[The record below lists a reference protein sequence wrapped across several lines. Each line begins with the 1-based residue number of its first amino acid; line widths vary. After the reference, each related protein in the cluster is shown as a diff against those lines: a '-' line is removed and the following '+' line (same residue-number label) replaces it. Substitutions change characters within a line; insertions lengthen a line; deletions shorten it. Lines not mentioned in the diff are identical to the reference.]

1 MKSEFWVKFTSKALN
16 CDVISNLVLRGTMG
30 QIKWLLSKF
39 RDLSPN
45 DESTITALRDEYI
58 NFVYETIY
66 QEMHL
71 ISTTY
76 LKCRPARALE
86 IGAGSLSKA
95 ERYFNNIQLS
105 DGSAVSRFGKENQLI
120 VENLPFENMVFDVV
134 IAKDTLHHFSDTDK
148 ALSEISRVLKPG
160 GIFIVSEPY
169 WSLLGRFVFKFIHP
183 EKWETNPT
191 ELKNSS
197 PNPFD
202 ANQATLLCLQSRK
215 FNDMVVKNFLTL
227 EVSRPTYGISYLL
240 SGGLNW
246 RNKIPFSLLRRVD
259 RIERYLGTFKYLTGL
274 NVLAT
279 FKKV

>member
-1 MKSEFWVKFTSKALN
+1 M
-16 CDVISNLVLRGTMG
+16 LRGTVG
-30 QIKWLLSKF
+30 QLMWLLSKF
-39 RDLSPN
+39 RDSSPN

-58 NFVYETIY
+58 NFIYETIY

-71 ISTTY
+71 IAIKY
-76 LKCRPARALE
+76 LKSRPLRTLE

-120 VENLPFENMVFDVV
+120 AENLPFEDKVFDVV
-134 IAKDTLHHFSDTDK
+134 IAKDTLHHFSDAEK

-160 GIFIVSEPY
+160 GLFIVSEPY
-169 WSLLGRFVFKFIHP
+169 WSLLGRLVFKFIHP
-183 EKWETNPT
+183 ENWETNPV

-215 FNDMVVKNFLTL
+215 FNDIVVKNFLTL
-227 EVSRPTYGISYLL
+227 EVSRPTYGLSYLL

-246 RNKIPFSLLRRVD
+246 RNKIPFSLLRRID
-259 RIERYLGTFKYLTGL
+259 RTERYLGTFKYLTGL

-279 FKKV
+279 FKKA

>member
-1 MKSEFWVKFTSKALN
+1 M
-16 CDVISNLVLRGTMG
+16 
-30 QIKWLLSKF
+30 WLHSKF
-39 RDLSPN
+39 RNLNPN
-45 DESTITALRDEYI
+45 DESKITTLEDEYI
-58 NFVYETIY
+58 NFIYEKIY
-66 QEMHL
+66 QEMYL
-71 ISTTY
+71 IAKNY
-76 LKCRPARALE
+76 LKSEPTKTLE

-95 ERYFNNIQLS
+95 ETHFNNIQLS
-105 DGSAVSRFGKENQLI
+105 GGSAVSKFGKENKLI
-120 VENLPFENMVFDVV
+120 AENLPFNSMVFDVV
-134 IAKDTLHHFSDTDK
+134 IAKDTLHHFSDTNK

-215 FNDMVVKNFLTL
+215 FSDLVVKNFLTL
-227 EVSRPTYGISYLL
+227 EVSRSTYGISYLF

-246 RNKIPFSLLRRVD
+246 RNKIPFTLLRRID
-259 RIERYLGTFKYLTGL
+259 RAERYLGTLKYLTGL

-279 FKKV
+279 FKKL